1 MYFDVLNNLFDEVSF
16 DVLTSASDGMMVGL
30 DLLKFSQNLFLQDI
44 QGVDYIDPKL
54 LEGTEHE
61 HLLLD
66 LDVEMALLPDPEVS
80 KKQEVDQVIDDDTH
94 DEPKASINR

>member
-1 MYFDVLNNLFDEVSF
+1 M
-16 DVLTSASDGMMVGL
+16 
-30 DLLKFSQNLFLQDI
+30 LQDI